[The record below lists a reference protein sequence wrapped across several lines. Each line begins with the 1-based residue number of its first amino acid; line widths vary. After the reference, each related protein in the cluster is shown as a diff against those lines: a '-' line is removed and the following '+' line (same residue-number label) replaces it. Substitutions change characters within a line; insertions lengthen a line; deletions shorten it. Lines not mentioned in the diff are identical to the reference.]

1 MRRALA
7 GLIALISLSIP
18 VHGAD
23 ESLAAARE
31 LYAAAAYDDALT
43 MLNRLRSVAQG
54 ADQRVIEQYR
64 AFCLLALGR
73 SADAQQAIEA
83 VVAAEPSFVP
93 ANGEVSPRVR
103 TAFSDVR
110 RRMLPGIIQDR
121 YARAKASYDRKEFAA
136 ASAAFQEVLT
146 SLSDPDLGAS
156 VSGPPLADIR
166 TLATG
171 FHQLSVAAAT
181 PPPPPEPVK
190 PPPPPES
197 VVAAEAVAKAPEP
210 PVVKQRN
217 PLQPFSPEDS
227 SVVPPTAVRQRLPE
241 IDLKLANDARVGVL
255 EVIIDRTGKVESAT
269 MRTSVHPKYDPLV
282 VDAARAWRFNPATLD
297 GEPVRY
303 RKLVT
308 IAVRP

>member
-7 GLIALISLSIP
+7 GLIALISFSIP
-18 VHGAD
+18 VHAAD

-31 LYAAAAYDDALT
+31 LYAAAAYDDALS
-43 MLNRLRSVAQG
+43 MLNRRRAVAPG
-54 ADQRVIEQYR
+54 AHQRLIEQYR

-93 ANGEVSPRVR
+93 SNGEVSPRVR
-103 TAFSDVR
+103 TAFSEVR

-136 ASAAFQEVLT
+136 ASAEFQEVLT
-146 SLSDPDLGAS
+146 ALSDPDLGTS
-156 VSGPPLADIR
+156 VSRPPLADIR

-190 PPPPPES
+190 PPPAP
-197 VVAAEAVAKAPEP
+197 VVAAEAVP
-210 PVVKQRN
+210 PPQPPLVKRN
-217 PLQPFSPEDS
+217 PLQPYSAEDS
-227 SVVPPTAVRQRLPE
+227 SVVPPTAVRQRFPE
-241 IDLKLANDARVGVL
+241 IDLKLANNARVGVL
-255 EVIIDRTGKVESAT
+255 EVIIDPTGKVESAT

-282 VDAARAWRFNPATLD
+282 IDAARAWRFNPASLD

>member
-7 GLIALISLSIP
+7 GFIVLISCSGP
-18 VHGAD
+18 VHAAD
-23 ESLAAARE
+23 ESLAVARE

-43 MLNRLRSVAQG
+43 MLNRLRTVAQI

-83 VVAAEPSFVP
+83 VVVAEPSFVP
-93 ANGEVSPRVR
+93 SNGEVSPRVR
-103 TAFSDVR
+103 TAFSEVR

-136 ASAAFQEVLT
+136 ASTEFQEVLT
-146 SLSDPDLGAS
+146 ALADPDLAAS
-156 VSGPPLADIR
+156 ITRPPLADIR

-197 VVAAEAVAKAPEP
+197 VVAAEAVAPPPEP
-210 PVVKQRN
+210 PVVKRN
-217 PLQPFSPEDS
+217 PLMPFSSEDP

-241 IDLKLANDARVGVL
+241 IDLKLANNARVGVL
-255 EVIIDRTGKVESAT
+255 EVIIDLTGKVESAT

-297 GEPVRY
+297 GQPVRY

-308 IAVRP
+308 IAVKP